1 MMHFISIN
9 TVFSNIAFSLLKEL
23 IHHAPLSCLV
33 GNSSGI
39 HDGELR
45 LNGNESVMN
54 ETDALGR
61 LEIAY
66 HGVWMTVCGAF
77 FSPEAAQVACR
88 QLKYTTV
95 VDVCRNSSWY
105 V

>member
-1 MMHFISIN
+1 M
-9 TVFSNIAFSLLKEL
+9 
-23 IHHAPLSCLV
+23 IHHTPLSCLV
-33 GNSSGI
+33 GNSLGI
-39 HDGELR
+39 SDGKLR
-45 LNGNESVMN
+45 LNGNESVVN

-61 LEIAY
+61 LEISY

-88 QLKYTTV
+88 QLGYTTV

-105 V
+105 VCA